1 MRLGLGET
9 RGDGLIKIGIEAT
22 SEKLRQD
29 LLSHPARYFFIR
41 VLDGQP
47 ALCIRTCNSEGE
59 DWRSHAL
66 DGLVHDGQGNLVS
79 VFAEDLHRVT
89 LENGEAEKRGQEDD
103 RGLSSALEDSISHMP
118 DFIDWMISSVL
129 KDGRH
134 LLLFSSWST

>member
-1 MRLGLGET
+1 
-9 RGDGLIKIGIEAT
+9 LIKIGIEST

-29 LLSHPARYFFIR
+29 LLLHPSRYFFIQ

-59 DWRSHAL
+59 DWRSHVL

-79 VFAEDLHRVT
+79 VFAEDLRTAV
-89 LENGEAEKRGQEDD
+89 LEDVEAREGGLEGGF
-103 RGLSSALEDSISHMP
+103 GLSSAIEYSISQMP
-118 DFIDWMISSVL
+118 DFVDWMMSSVL

-134 LLLFSSWST
+134 LLLISSWST

>member
-1 MRLGLGET
+1 
-9 RGDGLIKIGIEAT
+9 LIKIGIEST

-29 LLSHPARYFFIR
+29 LLLHPSRYFFIQ

-59 DWRSHAL
+59 DWRSHVL

-79 VFAEDLHRVT
+79 VFAEDLRTAV
-89 LENGEAEKRGQEDD
+89 LEDVEAREGGLEGGF
-103 RGLSSALEDSISHMP
+103 GLSSALEYSISQMP
-118 DFIDWMISSVL
+118 DFVDWMMSSVL

-134 LLLFSSWST
+134 LLLISSWST

>member
-1 MRLGLGET
+1 
-9 RGDGLIKIGIEAT
+9 LIKIGIEAT

-29 LLSHPARYFFIR
+29 LLLHPARYFFIQL
-41 VLDGQP
+41 LDGLP
-47 ALCIRTCNSEGE
+47 VLCVRTCNSEGE

-79 VFAEDLHRVT
+79 VFAEDLHRAALEKGEARERGPEGGLGLSCA
-89 LENGEAEKRGQEDD
+89 LEN
-103 RGLSSALEDSISHMP
+103 SISHMP
-118 DFIDWMISSVL
+118 DFIDWMMSSVL

>member
-1 MRLGLGET
+1 M
-9 RGDGLIKIGIEAT
+9 IKIGIEST

-29 LLSHPARYFFIR
+29 LLLHPSRYFFIQ

-59 DWRSHAL
+59 DWRSHVL

-79 VFAEDLHRVT
+79 VFAEDLRTAV
-89 LENGEAEKRGQEDD
+89 LEDVEAREGGLEGGF
-103 RGLSSALEDSISHMP
+103 GLSSALEYSISQMP
-118 DFIDWMISSVL
+118 DFVDWMMSSVL

-134 LLLFSSWST
+134 LLLISSWST

>member
-1 MRLGLGET
+1 
-9 RGDGLIKIGIEAT
+9 LIKIGIEAT

-29 LLSHPARYFFIR
+29 LLLHPARYFFIQ

-47 ALCIRTCNSEGE
+47 ALCVRTCNSEGE
-59 DWRSHAL
+59 DWRSHVL

-79 VFAEDLHRVT
+79 VFAEDLHMAT
-89 LENGEAEKRGQEDD
+89 LETGEARMRGLE
-103 RGLSSALEDSISHMP
+103 GGWSLSSALEDSISHMP

-134 LLLFSSWST
+134 LLIFSSWST